1 MATIT
6 QNIRQYFETHKHVD
20 ELFFTNDHLEENG
33 GDQLAFFKEDIA
45 NTHAKNLRDK
55 AVTRITREEAFS
67 EVSTEMAPEVENS
80 SKEEQTTDAPQRR
93 VRSRIKI

>member
-33 GDQLAFFKEDIA
+33 GDQLAFFKEDTA

-67 EVSTEMAPEVENS
+67 EVNTETTAAVENS
-80 SKEEQTTDAPQRR
+80 SVEDQTTEAPQRR
-93 VRSRIKI
+93 SRNRARV